1 MRILEKYW
9 GILIL
14 LGLLMLYTNVYAA
27 DVLYRFMHNDH
38 DALVIGEI
46 TSIDESGANV
56 RVEKNIVSA
65 KNLNEASPK
74 RQLKL
79 TEAKVALPFCYIGF
93 YDEDGGCTVNP
104 SVGDYVLLS
113 LKKAGT
119 GFKIAWGA
127 YKVDSLNYKSLSV
140 VLPESAQVSSK
151 MNAAA
156 VKAFV
161 NSDGKITEFVFD
173 CNTKTVYAGEERTV
187 IFNGNTGG
195 ITDTSLNP
203 TKKTTEDKNKTQAG
217 SSIGVIGSS
226 DGQGSV
232 FISVNPI
239 KALIIPIIVFAAVI
253 FVGGFAIGYIVKS
266 KRLK

>member
-79 TEAKVALPFCYIGF
+79 TEAKVALPFCYVGF

-187 IFNGNTGG
+187 IFNGN
-195 ITDTSLNP
+195 
-203 TKKTTEDKNKTQAG
+203 KNKTQAG

-226 DGQGSV
+226 DGQGSL
-232 FISVNPI
+232 FISVSPI

-253 FVGGFAIGYIVKS
+253 FAGGFAIGYIVKS